1 MRACG
6 RRTRAGRCA
15 RQQLLFPIPI
25 EVGEAAAAALE
36 TDDVLGGL
44 GFEVTRQGP
53 TAILLR
59 AMPEPLKDAD
69 PKPLLRELLSD
80 LADGTPLREGELD
93 RVDHLLATIA
103 CHSVVRAGDVLS
115 RTEALALLGQ
125 LDAVDLRSHCPH
137 GRPVLLRLPLGEIE
151 RRFGRA

>member
-1 MRACG
+1 M
-6 RRTRAGRCA
+6 
-15 RQQLLFPIPI
+15 
-25 EVGEAAAAALE
+25 
-36 TDDVLGGL
+36 
-44 GFEVTRQGP
+44 
-53 TAILLR
+53 
-59 AMPEPLKDAD
+59 
-69 PKPLLRELLSD
+69 
-80 LADGTPLREGELD
+80 
-93 RVDHLLATIA
+93 LATIA